1 MAKNNINEASVQSLY
16 GLAEKQYS
24 ILESRRSTLE
34 PTWEDCARLTLP
46 YLSQD
51 VLDNET
57 SLLPTPYNSI
67 GPSAVNTLSSKLLLS
82 LLPFTNTFFRLL
94 PFEEDVKDLAED
106 VILKID
112 QELTMTERQII
123 TMIDTQT
130 LRVPLNEAL
139 KYLIVMGNALLY
151 KVPNGTFKVFSPYQF
166 VVERD
171 YVGNVLK
178 IVIKEKMSLTSL
190 PQEVR
195 DIYKEK
201 DIKDNEDIEIYTVIC
216 KTDEKNFVS
225 YQETNEVVI
234 SGTLSTHKKDFMP
247 YIPLRWTSVVNEDYG
262 RGLAEQYL
270 GDLRSLEALSQLILE
285 GADVMTKTVFGV
297 KPGTMTSLDELN
309 KARNGDFVTGDLEND
324 ITTLRVDKN
333 SDFSIPFQLM
343 QSLEQRLSRAFL
355 ILGGNIRDS
364 ERTTATEVRAVTAEL
379 EAALGGTYS
388 VLAAELQLPLIK
400 ILLREISPKYTE
412 ITQPSII
419 TGVSAISREKDYA
432 NLNTMLQS
440 VAKLGPEAIQ
450 TYLNV
455 PGYLTAIA
463 NSLGMNPD
471 EMINTPEQIQA
482 KQQAMQAAQQPQQ
495 PTGPQGL

>member
-1 MAKNNINEASVQSLY
+1 MTKKDINENNVQSKY
-16 GLAEKQYS
+16 GYAQKQYS
-24 ILESRRSTLE
+24 ILESKRERLE
-34 PTWEDCARLTLP
+34 STWEDCARLTLP

-94 PFEEDVKDLAED
+94 PFEEDVKDLSEE

-112 QELTMTERQII
+112 QELTQTERQII
-123 TMIDTQT
+123 SMIDTQT

-151 KVPNGTFKVFSPYQF
+151 KVPNGTFKVFSPYQY

-178 IVIKEKMSLTSL
+178 IVIKEKMALSAL
-190 PQEVR
+190 PQEIS
-195 DIYKEK
+195 DIYKDRDVK
-201 DIKDNEDIEIYTVIC
+201 PNEDVEIYTVIC
-216 KTDEKNFVS
+216 RLNEKEFVS
-225 YQETNEVVI
+225 YQETNDVVI
-234 SGTLSTHKKDFMP
+234 PGTLSTHKKEFNP
-247 YIPLRWTSVVNEDYG
+247 YIPLRWTAIPNEDYG

-297 KPGTMTSLDELN
+297 KPGTMTSLEDLN
-309 KARNGDFVTGDLEND
+309 NAKNGDFITGDLNND

-333 SDFSIPFQLM
+333 SDFSIPFQML
-343 QSLEQRLSRAFL
+343 QALEQRLSRAFL

-400 ILLREISPKYTE
+400 ILLREINPKYTE

-432 NLNTMLQS
+432 NLNTMLQA
-440 VAKLGPEAIQ
+440 VAQLGPEAIG
-450 TYLNV
+450 TYLNI

-463 NSLGMNPD
+463 NSLGMNPN
-471 EMINTPEQIQA
+471 EMVNTPEQIQA
-482 KQQAMQAAQQPQQ
+482 KQQAIQAAQQPQQ
-495 PTGPQGL
+495 PTGPEGL